1 MKSIYFNDEHEMLRE
16 QVRRFV
22 NEVVRPQ
29 GETWEAA
36 GRIPREVLQQMGE
49 LGLLGMRHP
58 ESYGGTDNDA
68 LSSVILAEELGRS
81 SFGGFSATV
90 LVHTDMASPHLRH
103 SGTKA
108 QLERWLPGIVRG
120 DVLTAIGVT
129 EADAGSDVAGMRSTA
144 RRDGDGWLL
153 NGSKMFITNG
163 VTADL
168 VIVAARTD
176 PSTKGSRGIS
186 MFLVERGTPGFSV
199 GRKLEKLGWRSSD
212 TAELVFE
219 NVRLPESALLG
230 KLNRGF
236 YEIMKNF
243 QNERLVLSAMAVGES
258 TEALEQ
264 TVRHAK
270 ARKAFGATLWDKQAI
285 RHRVALLESKVEAA
299 RQLLYHAGWLLSN
312 GGDAVREVSMLKAVA
327 GELVNEVMYTC
338 QQFHGGMGYIQETA
352 IERMVRDA
360 RVLSVGGGATEVMLE
375 EVAKRS

>member
-1 MKSIYFNDEHEMLRE
+1 MKSIYFGEEHQMLRE

-29 GETWEAA
+29 GEAWEAA
-36 GRIPREVLQQMGE
+36 GRVPREVLKQMGE

-58 ESYGGTDNDA
+58 EAYGGTDNDA
-68 LSSVILAEELGRS
+68 LASALLAEELGRS

-120 DVLTAIGVT
+120 DVLTAIAVS
-129 EADAGSDVAGMRSTA
+129 EADAGSDVAGMRTTA

-176 PSTKGSRGIS
+176 PSQKGSRGIS
-186 MFLVERGTPGFSV
+186 MFLLERGTPGFSV
-199 GRKLEKLGWRSSD
+199 GRKLEKFGWRCSD

-219 NVRLPESALLG
+219 NVRLPEDALLG

-243 QNERLVLSAMAVGES
+243 QNERLVLAAMAVGES
-258 TEALEQ
+258 TEAIEQ
-264 TVRHAK
+264 TVRYAK
-270 ARKAFGATLWDKQAI
+270 SRKAFGATLWDKQAI
-285 RHRVALLESKVEAA
+285 RQRVALLESRVEAA
-299 RQLLYHAGWLLSN
+299 RQLLYHAAWLLSS
-312 GGDAVREVSMLKAVA
+312 GSDAVREVSMLKAVA

>member
-1 MKSIYFNDEHEMLRE
+1 
-16 QVRRFV
+16 
-22 NEVVRPQ
+22 
-29 GETWEAA
+29 
-36 GRIPREVLQQMGE
+36 
-49 LGLLGMRHP
+49 
-58 ESYGGTDNDA
+58 
-68 LSSVILAEELGRS
+68 
-81 SFGGFSATV
+81 V

-120 DVLTAIGVT
+120 DVLTAIAVS
-129 EADAGSDVAGMRSTA
+129 EADAGSDVAGMRTTA

-176 PSTKGSRGIS
+176 PSQKGSRGIS
-186 MFLVERGTPGFSV
+186 MFLLERGTPGFSV
-199 GRKLEKLGWRSSD
+199 GRKLEKFGWRCSD

-219 NVRLPESALLG
+219 NVRLPEDALLG

-243 QNERLVLSAMAVGES
+243 QNERLVLAAMAVGES
-258 TEALEQ
+258 TEAIEQ
-264 TVRHAK
+264 TVRYAK
-270 ARKAFGATLWDKQAI
+270 SRKAFGATLWDKQAI
-285 RHRVALLESKVEAA
+285 RQRVALLESRVEAA
-299 RQLLYHAGWLLSN
+299 RQLLYHAAWLLSS
-312 GGDAVREVSMLKAVA
+312 GSDAVREVSMLKAVA
-327 GELVNEVMYTC
+327 GDLVNEVMCTC